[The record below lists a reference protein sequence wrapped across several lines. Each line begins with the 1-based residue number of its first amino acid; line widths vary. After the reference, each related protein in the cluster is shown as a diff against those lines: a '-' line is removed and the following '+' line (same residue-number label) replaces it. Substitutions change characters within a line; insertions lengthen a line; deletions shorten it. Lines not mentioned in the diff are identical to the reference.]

1 MKATLYIFG
10 LAVVVAAVIGLGL
23 SLAAAG
29 TPAGVPGTVQAQGGL
44 AAPAN
49 VRAADGGS
57 PGTATVSWEAVAG
70 AAFYRIGWVAA
81 DDVAA
86 VQADGRHWLDA
97 FDFKDVENTGQTSQG
112 LKGLTPGARYAFIV
126 TSVPHRFGS
135 AQHWSAWT
143 YLTTA
148 AAPTPT
154 PMPTPTP
161 APSGTPCP
169 AGPGTVP
176 GAPGYGTPTPVPG
189 ATGTPAPAAKVDYD
203 TDDDG
208 LIEISSLAQLDV
220 MRHDLDG
227 DGVSAHGDHAAAFPN
242 AMVEM
247 GCFGVCAGYELTA
260 DLDFDTN
267 GNGRSDAGDRYWN
280 EGEGWLPI
288 GDPET
293 DFRFNTTFDGGGHT
307 IANLYIRW
315 PEGSHLGLFRAAGE
329 DAEIRNLR
337 LTGVRVSGKDWVG
350 GLVGSSD
357 GSISGV
363 SVAGQVAGV
372 GGIGG
377 LAGYSSG
384 SVSGSHS
391 TARIN
396 GVGDRVGGLVGSNGG
411 SIADSYATGDV
422 AGGGNTGGLVGI
434 TGSNRDGSISGSYAT
449 GDVTGERDN
458 VGGLIGSSA
467 GDITASHATGEVT
480 GDGNYVGGLAGSS
493 NGAISSS
500 YATGVVTGEGS
511 YVGGLAGSSGGAI
524 SDSHATG
531 AVTGESGIVG
541 GLVGSSGGAIS
552 GSYATGSVT
561 SRSYLGGFSGRT
573 PVSYAGGL
581 VGSNSSGTITASYA
595 TGSVTG
601 EGQYVGGLVGSGG
614 SITAGYATGS
624 VTGNGYYV
632 GGLVGQARGAITASY
647 ATGSVTGE
655 GRYVGGLAGYSYQIR
670 VADSYWDTQTTGQSR
685 SAGGSGKTTR
695 ELQIPTGHTGIY
707 ANWNAE
713 WWDFGTARQYPVLK
727 YGGLDVGAQRQ

>member
-1 MKATLYIFG
+1 MKALLYTIG
-10 LAVVVAAVIGLGL
+10 LAVVIAAIIGLALSPTGTASPAPAAV
-23 SLAAAG
+23 
-29 TPAGVPGTVQAQGGL
+29 TAQGGL

-57 PGTATVSWEAVAG
+57 PGTAVVSWEAVAG

-97 FDFKDVENTGQTSQG
+97 FDFKDVSNTGQTSQA

-189 ATGTPAPAAKVDYD
+189 ATGTPAPAARVDYD

-227 DGVSAHGDHAAAFPN
+227 DGVSSHDDHAAAFPN

-267 GNGRSDAGDRYWN
+267 GNGRADAGDRHWN

-315 PEGSHLGLFRAAGE
+315 PEANHLGLFRAAGE

-350 GLVGSSD
+350 GLVGRSE
-357 GSISGV
+357 GSIAGV
-363 SVAGQVAGV
+363 SVAGRVAGV

-377 LAGYSSG
+377 LAGLNYG
-384 SVSGSHS
+384 SISGSHS

-396 GVGDRVGGLVGSNGG
+396 GNGDRVGGLVGSNYG

-422 AGGGNTGGLVGI
+422 AGNGLTGGLVGI
-434 TGSNRDGSISGSYAT
+434 IGNDSDGSISGSYAT
-449 GDVTGERDN
+449 GNVSGDGDN
-458 VGGLIGSSA
+458 VGGLIGSSN
-467 GDITASHATGEVT
+467 GDITDSRATGAVT
-480 GDGNYVGGLAGSS
+480 GEGGNVGGLAGWSS
-493 NGAISSS
+493 GVIRGSR
-500 YATGVVTGEGS
+500 ATGDVTGEGHR
-511 YVGGLAGSSGGAI
+511 VGGLVGYSSGGAI
-524 SDSHATG
+524 SGSHATG
-531 AVTGESGIVG
+531 AVTGEGGNVGGLAGHSTGGSISSSYATGAVAGEGWNVG
-541 GLVGSSGGAIS
+541 GLVGKVGNTGYPYRY
-552 GSYATGSVT
+552 GS
-561 SRSYLGGFSGRT
+561 
-573 PVSYAGGL
+573 
-581 VGSNSSGTITASYA
+581 ITASYA
-595 TGSVTG
+595 TGNVVG
-601 EGQYVGGLVGSGG
+601 E
-614 SITAGYATGS
+614 
-624 VTGNGYYV
+624 GYYV
-632 GGLVGQARGAITASY
+632 GGLVGSASGSSRDTIIASYATGNVTGNSNVVGGLVGNSNIRITASY
-647 ATGSVTGE
+647 ATGRVTGNSS
-655 GRYVGGLAGYSYQIR
+655 VGGLVGNGGR
-670 VADSYWDTQTTGQSR
+670 DRTTNSYWDTQTTGQSD

-707 ANWNAE
+707 ANWNAD

-727 YGGLDVGAQRQ
+727 YGSLDVGAQRR